1 MPKTN
6 FEDFLSIAI
15 KENASDLH
23 MSVGR
28 YPTLR
33 IDGAMIP
40 LLKHDVLTPETVRE
54 FIFSILDEEQQQRF
68 LQEKEMDI
76 SYNFRDRARFRVNV
90 FHERGFMS
98 VAMRLIPTKIRSLEE
113 LGLPAALG
121 DFTKFQQGFLLVTG
135 PTGHGKSTTL
145 AALIDLI
152 NHSRADHIIT
162 IEDPIEYL
170 FTSDR
175 STVNQREVGI
185 DTNDF
190 HRALKSLFRE
200 DVDVAM
206 IGEMRDAETM
216 RTAVTAAE
224 TGHLIL
230 STLHTN
236 TAAQTIDRILDTFPP
251 TQQNQIRAQLAS
263 TLIGIIS
270 QRLIP
275 RVSGGLVPAIEIMMM
290 NSAVRNLIRENKIY
304 ELDLVIETSSE
315 SGMISLNRSLIELVR
330 TGEITMENAT
340 LYTSKPEELQTLI
353 RG

>member
-40 LLKHDVLTPETVRE
+40 LLKHDVLTPEATRE
-54 FIFSILDEEQQQRF
+54 FIFSILNEEQQQRF
-68 LQEKEMDI
+68 LQDKEMDI

-113 LGLPAALG
+113 LGLPAALA

-152 NHSRADHIIT
+152 NHTRADHIIT

-185 DTNDF
+185 DTTDF

-275 RVSGGLVPAIEIMMM
+275 RVSGGLVPAIEIMMV

-315 SGMISLNRSLIELVR
+315 IGMISLNRSLIELVR